1 MGEVEGQMKLGDRAL
16 LTTGKKQVMKIVLA
30 SKTERHR
37 YLTYE
42 HLHFNAQAHAELMCT
57 IRKEVE
63 ANSKGF
69 EEVLSLLSFSYI
81 PLERP
86 RGVKGELCAQAAIQW
101 KQRNTYEKQWRP
113 FTIGVMVKD
122 GRCRAQEWQQV
133 VEEDINEVQE
143 GEQPYEA
150 YYAAWP
156 LQVSI
161 EGLNMSNAIVL
172 TYTHEESWK
181 PESR

>member
-69 EEVLSLLSFSYI
+69 EEVLSLLSFS
-81 PLERP
+81 
-86 RGVKGELCAQAAIQW
+86 
-101 KQRNTYEKQWRP
+101 
-113 FTIGVMVKD
+113 
-122 GRCRAQEWQQV
+122 
-133 VEEDINEVQE
+133 
-143 GEQPYEA
+143 
-150 YYAAWP
+150 
-156 LQVSI
+156 
-161 EGLNMSNAIVL
+161 
-172 TYTHEESWK
+172 
-181 PESR
+181 